1 MASTEI
7 ITIGNVNLD
16 IILGPQAPWPQ
27 PGTEVLVEN
36 SELREG
42 GAAGNTALALRAL
55 GCEQRLLSTMG
66 QDFFGQWLRIR
77 FGDLA
82 ADWTPS
88 DRITSFSVGITHPDG
103 ERTFFSNH
111 GHVEDLSA
119 ADIIPL
125 LTPQAVNGTT
135 VLITGSFL
143 TPRLTENYARIF
155 DGLRANGARLVLDT
169 GWPPGGWTDE
179 IRRAALGWIS
189 RTDLLMLNEAELCGL
204 TDCKSDDLEAGLGA
218 LQAAMPAG
226 GHAVVKLGP
235 RGALALDDT
244 DSAVKVPAPHVKVV
258 DTIGAGDCFNAGY
271 LWAQIRGHNMQS
283 SMQIGTNV
291 ASTAI
296 STSPREYSSNAAS
309 SDV

>member
-1 MASTEI
+1 MASAEI

-27 PGTEVLVEN
+27 AGTEVLVEN

-66 QDFFGQWLRIR
+66 EDFFGQWLRMR

-88 DRITSFSVGITHPDG
+88 DRVTSFSVGITHPDG

-119 ADIIPL
+119 ADIAPL

-135 VLITGSFL
+135 ILITGSFL
-143 TPRLTENYARIF
+143 TPRLTENYAEIF
-155 DGLRANGARLVLDT
+155 DGLRTNGARIVLDT
-169 GWPPGGWTDE
+169 GWPPNGWSEET
-179 IRRAALGWIS
+179 RRTALGWIS
-189 RTDLLMLNEAELCGL
+189 RTDLLILNEVELCGL
-204 TDCKSDDLEAGLGA
+204 TACKSDALETGLA
-218 LQAAMPAG
+218 TLHAAMPPG
-226 GHAVVKLGP
+226 GQAVVKLGP
-235 RGALALDDT
+235 RGALALDSPH
-244 DSAVKVPAPHVKVV
+244 SAIKVPAPHVEVV
-258 DTIGAGDCFNAGY
+258 DTIGAGDCFNAGF
-271 LWAQIRGHNMQS
+271 LWAQIRGHNLQS
-283 SMQIGTNV
+283 SMQIGVNT
-291 ASTAI
+291 ASKAI
-296 STSPREYSSNAAS
+296 SSSPREYAGSAAVAN
-309 SDV
+309 D